1 MRFLHPNGPL
11 NCRAAAGPGRPRT
24 FFLRVL
30 RFIESGVQVMA
41 SHIRQQMRRRMRLP
55 LRRVLKDEQPERPV
69 LCYEELDTK
78 LNIRVMERVSL
89 PETHP

>member
-1 MRFLHPNGPL
+1 
-11 NCRAAAGPGRPRT
+11 
-24 FFLRVL
+24 
-30 RFIESGVQVMA
+30 MA